1 MVLSS
6 IKKRRT
12 RAELDALQAVICAV
26 VAHDQP
32 MTNRH
37 TFYRVVS
44 EGAIEKTEQGYRTVC
59 RELVRL
65 RRSGVLPFDWIADNT
80 RWIRR
85 ARTYRSLQDVLTES
99 ARLYRRTLWESSPVH
114 VEVWCESDSIA
125 SVLVEE
131 TYLFD
136 VPLMVFRG
144 YSSEGYLYTLG
155 EEIKAHGRPTCIYY
169 FGDYDPS
176 GIDIARAAL
185 KRVREFAPDAT
196 ITFERI
202 AVTPEQI
209 ATQHLLTRPPKQSDP
224 RTKGFQ
230 GATVEIEALPSPQLR
245 GLVRQCILAHVDEAQ
260 WQVLATAEEN
270 ERQILTW
277 LAAAVPHYM
286 ATHSWAAPPPAFG
299 EEGPP

>member
-1 MVLSS
+1 MANVVYGTST

-12 RAELDALQAVICAV
+12 RVEIEALQEV
-26 VAHDQP
+26 VYTVVSQDQP

-65 RRSGVLPFDWIADNT
+65 RRAGVIPFDWIADNT

-85 ARTYRSLQDVLTES
+85 PRTYKGLQEMLTES
-99 ARLYRRTLWESSPVH
+99 AKVYRRTLWDRSLVH

-125 SVLVEE
+125 SVLVDE
-131 TYLFD
+131 TYLWD

-155 EEIKAHGRPTCIYY
+155 EEIKAHGRLTQIYY

-176 GIDIARAAL
+176 GIDI
-185 KRVREFAPDAT
+185 
-196 ITFERI
+196 
-202 AVTPEQI
+202 
-209 ATQHLLTRPPKQSDP
+209 
-224 RTKGFQ
+224 
-230 GATVEIEALPSPQLR
+230 PSSVPQL
-245 GLVRQCILAHVDEAQ
+245 
-260 WQVLATAEEN
+260 
-270 ERQILTW
+270 
-277 LAAAVPHYM
+277 P
-286 ATHSWAAPPPAFG
+286 
-299 EEGPP
+299 